1 MATPELQKRGARR
14 AIFEGGGAGAGASAF
29 TPKMGC
35 SSSKGVKD
43 VQNAD
48 SGVSPDE
55 DALPWPSPAESNKS
69 GTGGT
74 SAPDEPIRESELEER
89 QAPDAGAEAPSQVD
103 ERVNSTS
110 PEVADAKEAESAQEA
125 AAAATP
131 SSPEV
136 ADAKEAES
144 AQEAAAA
151 AAPSSPEVADAKEA
165 ESIPRNEPETPTTAE
180 MADAKGPESTQ
191 EDAAKAP
198 PTPEVADAKE
208 AHETPQAH
216 ASAHVDSTPEQTP
229 SPRSGSRRESRR
241 KTRSSRSPSPR
252 RRTTSAKRR
261 STLHIQHDNYF
272 KTRDHEMPDD
282 AKATLNT
289 FFLRLEAA
297 EEKTR
302 RPLYAATGKNDAIH
316 E

>member
-1 MATPELQKRGARR
+1 MAKSTPELQKRGARR

-103 ERVNSTS
+103 ERVNST
-110 PEVADAKEAESAQEA
+110 
-125 AAAATP
+125 
-131 SSPEV
+131 SPEV

-282 AKATLNT
+282 AKATLNDHEMPDDAKATLNT

>member
-1 MATPELQKRGARR
+1 
-14 AIFEGGGAGAGASAF
+14 
-29 TPKMGC
+29 MGC

-125 AAAATP
+125 AAAAT
-131 SSPEV
+131 
-136 ADAKEAES
+136 
-144 AQEAAAA
+144 
-151 AAPSSPEVADAKEA
+151 PSSPEVADAKEA